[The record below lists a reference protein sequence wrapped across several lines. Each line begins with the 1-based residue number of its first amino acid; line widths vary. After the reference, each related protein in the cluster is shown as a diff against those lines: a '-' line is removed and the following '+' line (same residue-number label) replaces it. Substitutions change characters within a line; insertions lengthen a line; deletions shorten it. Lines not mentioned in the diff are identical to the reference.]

1 MVHSKYILRI
11 CWPFSRYFAGFVCQV
26 RFVGQISGPGIFCQK
41 TLNST
46 GHNGSTLCNGSNG
59 FNDANQLINL
69 NNRGSTEQPLDCVQ

>member
-1 MVHSKYILRI
+1 MPGKI
-11 CWPFSRYFAGFVCQV
+11 C
-26 RFVGQISGPGIFCQK
+26 GPDFCARNFLPKK